1 MELTTLGFDSAELGL
16 LSPLG
21 PLLRKVVECS
31 AATDPVAN
39 SSLSAV
45 SKASLQTPLRRERD
59 ELWPPTMRKG
69 GKGEKGN

>member
-39 SSLSAV
+39 SSLS
-45 SKASLQTPLRRERD
+45 
-59 ELWPPTMRKG
+59 TMKKG
-69 GKGEKGN
+69 EKGEKGNSRGLRGTKGN